1 MFLAYLTML
10 TALTIS
16 AVAIYYSVSG
26 LAAIFAAAVIPII
39 IMGGV
44 LETAKLVTA
53 VWLHRYWE
61 QAKWWLKG
69 YLSIAVLIL
78 MFITSMGI
86 FGFLSKAHIEQTSM
100 STEQTAQIQTLEE
113 NLARSQSRV
122 DRWNEELDRLLNG
135 GGDFRVDSILT
146 STQNELNDLYAR
158 IDTDKERERELAQ
171 EQIAQQNTRLEQA
184 GNRKTQDLEAAVRQ
198 REQALEAAEKYNT
211 GGLLNNQTQ
220 LYTNAVT
227 AANETYDARV
237 KSIEDQELSVASS
250 AQREIRNI
258 NNTLN
263 TNLSDIDER
272 YATQV
277 NRLVTRIDELRADT
291 TNKTDDVDQRIDELE
306 SLVQTEQNQMGT
318 VREEKAVLESQYRM
332 LEAEVGPVKY
342 IAEFIYGE
350 EADNNLLEE
359 AVRWVIIVIIFV
371 FDPLAVLLLIASQ
384 YTFEFHRKKF
394 GFTFKPEDD
403 PEGPDGLG
411 KPEPKSNANDLP
423 SAVDDAATAMME
435 SASPKQPYN
444 MAIHEKLEEDEQLRD
459 PELDFSALQDKID
472 ETRKAFE
479 DWYAENPSKI
489 SAEEEVSDENIL
501 VSEPEPEPE
510 PEVNVEVLDLTADSL
525 LPSDGK
531 LPTDGKTYQK
541 VLGSDYII
549 DLEGKQIHKDALKTQ
564 HPDLFLKIDDDEGIS
579 TGFGT
584 EFPKLA
590 TKGDIFV
597 RVDQMPNRVYK
608 FEGHKW
614 MEINKENTQTYIFDE
629 EYIKYL
635 VAKIETGEYD
645 LDLLSEK
652 EKAEIEEYLL
662 SQQTAQNG

>member
-16 AVAIYYSVSG
+16 GVAIYYSVSG

-69 YLSIAVLIL
+69 YLSIAVLVL

-100 STEQTAQIQTLEE
+100 SDEQVAQIETLDG
-113 NLARSQSRV
+113 NLARQQARV
-122 DRWNEELDRLLNG
+122 DRWNEELTRLLSG
-135 GGDFRVDSILT
+135 GGDFRVDSIL
-146 STQNELNDLYAR
+146 SGTQNELNDLYAR
-158 IDTDKERERELAQ
+158 IDADKATERELAQ
-171 EQIAQQNTRLEQA
+171 DQIVQQNARLEQA
-184 GNRKTQDLEAAVRQ
+184 EKRKTQDLEAAATQ
-198 REQALEAAEKYNT
+198 RDQALQAAERYNT
-211 GGLLNNQTQ
+211 GGIINNQTQ
-220 LYTNAVT
+220 LYTDAI
-227 AANETYDARV
+227 AEANQTYNDRV
-237 KSIEDQELSVASS
+237 SAIENQELSVASS
-250 AQREIRNI
+250 AQREIRTI
-258 NNTLN
+258 NSNLN
-263 TNLSDIDER
+263 NKLKEIDDR
-272 YATQV
+272 YKPQV
-277 NRLVTRIDELRADT
+277 DRLVTRIDELRADT
-291 TNKTDDVDQRIDELE
+291 TSKTEDVDIRIDELE
-306 SLVQTEQNQMGT
+306 TFIDEAQTAMG
-318 VREEKAVLESQYRM
+318 VLREEKAVLESQYRM

-350 EADNNLLEE
+350 KADNDLLEE

-394 GFTFKPEDD
+394 GLFNFTPTPDD
-403 PEGPDGLG
+403 PKGPDGSE
-411 KPEPKSNANDLP
+411 KPETEPNNDLP

-435 SASPKQPYN
+435 SADPKQPFN
-444 MAIHEKLEEDEQLRD
+444 MAIYTKIEEEQEELGRD
-459 PELDFSALQDKID
+459 PELDFSAIQDKID
-472 ETRKAFE
+472 ETRKAFK
-479 DWYAENPSKI
+479 DWYAENPEEI
-489 SAEEEVSDENIL
+489 SAEEKVSDENIL

-510 PEVNVEVLDLTADSL
+510 PEVDVQEFLDKGLV
-525 LPSDGK
+525 
-531 LPTDGKTYQK
+531 PTDGKTYQK

-549 DLEGKQIHKDALKTQ
+549 DLEGKSIHQDALKTQ
-564 HPDLFLKIDDDEGIS
+564 HPDLFLKVDGGKS
-579 TGFGT
+579 VGTSFGT
-584 EFPKLA
+584 DFPKLA

-597 RVDQMPNRVYK
+597 RVDQLPNRVYK

-614 MEINKENTQTYIFDE
+614 MEINKEQSQSYIFDE

-635 VAKIETGEYD
+635 VSKIETGEYD
-645 LDLLSEK
+645 VDLLSDK
-652 EKAEIEEYLL
+652 EKAEIEDYLMT
-662 SQQTAQNG
+662 QQTAQNG

>member
-16 AVAIYYSVSG
+16 GVAIYYSVSG

-69 YLSIAVLIL
+69 YLSIAVLVL

-100 STEQTAQIQTLEE
+100 SDEQVAQIETLDG
-113 NLARSQSRV
+113 NLARQQARV
-122 DRWNEELDRLLNG
+122 DRWNEELTRLLSG
-135 GGDFRVDSILT
+135 GGDFRVDSIL
-146 STQNELNDLYAR
+146 SGTQNELNDLYAR
-158 IDTDKERERELAQ
+158 IDADKATERELAQ
-171 EQIAQQNTRLEQA
+171 DQITQQNARLEQA
-184 GNRKTQDLEAAVRQ
+184 EKRKTQDLEAAATQ
-198 REQALEAAEKYNT
+198 RDQALQAAERYNT
-211 GGLLNNQTQ
+211 GGIINNQTQ
-220 LYTNAVT
+220 LYTDAI
-227 AANETYDARV
+227 AEANQTYSDRV
-237 KSIEDQELSVASS
+237 SAIESQELSVASS
-250 AQREIRNI
+250 AQREIRSI
-258 NNTLN
+258 NSNLN
-263 TNLSDIDER
+263 TKLKEIDDR
-272 YATQV
+272 YKPQV
-277 NRLVTRIDELRADT
+277 DRLVTRIDELRADT
-291 TNKTDDVDQRIDELE
+291 TSKTDDVDTRIDELE
-306 SLVQTEQNQMGT
+306 GFIEEAQNEMGEL
-318 VREEKAVLESQYRM
+318 REEKAVLESQYRM

-350 EADNNLLEE
+350 TADNDLLEE

-394 GFTFKPEDD
+394 GLFSFTPTPDD
-403 PEGPDGLG
+403 PKGPDGLG
-411 KPEPKSNANDLP
+411 KPEPEPNDDLP

-435 SASPKQPYN
+435 SASPKQPFN
-444 MAIHEKLEEDEQLRD
+444 MAIYTKLEEEQDELEWRRD

-472 ETRKAFE
+472 ETRKAFK
-479 DWYAENPSKI
+479 DWYAENPEEI
-489 SAEEEVSDENIL
+489 SAEEKVSDENIL

-510 PEVNVEVLDLTADSL
+510 PVVDVEAQRAKGL
-525 LPSDGK
+525 
-531 LPTDGKTYQK
+531 LPTDGKTYQR

-549 DLEGKQIHKDALKTQ
+549 DLEGKSIHQDALKTQ
-564 HPDLFLKIDDDEGIS
+564 HPDLFLQVDSGKSVGTS
-579 TGFGT
+579 FGT
-584 EFPKLA
+584 DFPKLA

-614 MEINKENTQTYIFDE
+614 MEINKEQSQSYIFDE

-635 VAKIETGEYD
+635 VSKIETGEYD
-645 LDLLSEK
+645 IDLLSEK
-652 EKAEIEEYLL
+652 EKAEIEEYLTT
-662 SQQTAQNG
+662 QQTAQNG